1 MATVYNSNLVAK
13 KTRHRGI
20 YSGKDYDVAGRIF
33 LASGT
38 VLGVGDDLLF
48 VPVGEN
54 QVIQKIA
61 LLVLGDTST
70 AAGEIG
76 RFQILDANGD
86 PVVVERMGP
95 FGASDTRFTS
105 PATDSDLYRAAGQ
118 LDGYT
123 ETVLST
129 VAKLAGPVNVGIRI
143 TTGATVGA
151 DTEMFLAVY
160 FKGETSENDVVG
172 GGNDNEN
179 AYLIDPD
186 QGTDSTP

>member
-1 MATVYNSNLVAK
+1 MATYNSNLVAK
-13 KTRHRGI
+13 KMRHRGI

-38 VLGVGDDLLF
+38 VLEVGDDLLF

-54 QVIQKIA
+54 QSIQKVTLTVI
-61 LLVLGDTST
+61 GDTST

-76 RFQILDANGD
+76 RFQIVDSAGD
-86 PVVVERMGP
+86 PVVVQRLGP
-95 FGASDTRFTS
+95 FGEAEYTFES

-123 ETVLST
+123 ETIIAT
-129 VAKLAGPVNVGIRI
+129 AAKLAGPVNVGIRI

-160 FKGETSENDVVG
+160 FKGETSTLDTVG
-172 GGNDNEN
+172 GGSDNE
-179 AYLIDPD
+179 YLLDPV
-186 QGTDSTP
+186 QGTEQ